1 MGRRKNM
8 RDGQAEGATG
18 DAAPRRGTR
27 SGSLYGQLVLIP
39 TIIMIAGFVAM
50 AGVVLIQAHTRIV
63 AETRSSM
70 KLARD
75 LAAIATRDAANSTD
89 PASALE
95 RLSHSLPQ
103 VRHVEFQLV
112 PSDETL
118 VHGADL
124 KIGNPQPPSPSWLA
138 RILSPPVEEQW
149 FPVSVGG
156 RPIGTLRLRS
166 NPADEIA
173 EIVGEIVLFSI
184 ALALLYLLIVG
195 TLLWAVRR
203 SLRSIGLITDGF
215 DRLERGDYRPMP
227 PIPNRELRRVGEQL
241 NHLAQSLRRVT
252 ADNHFLIDKLL
263 SVQEQE
269 RRQMAAELHD
279 EFGPALFGIRAE
291 ATCILRSG
299 PGSNGLARIYG
310 HARAIADLTEGM
322 QRVNSR
328 MLGRLRPLVLEQ
340 MGLHQAIRELVTSW
354 QERHPQIKWSF
365 DVPEE
370 FNDAPEE
377 VGLVLYRVV
386 LESVT
391 NAIRH
396 ANASAIDIRLGGW
409 VLDERETDLTV
420 GVINGIRLAVQ
431 DDGFGLSKDL
441 RYGLGLLGMTERVR
455 RIGGILK
462 IANTH
467 PRGVIVEAFIPTGEE
482 VAKGACVNADLVA

>member
-1 MGRRKNM
+1 M
-8 RDGQAEGATG
+8 RDEQAESATS
-18 DAAPRRGTR
+18 DAAPRGSTR
-27 SGSLYGQLVLIP
+27 AGSLYGQLVLIP
-39 TIIMIAGFVAM
+39 TIIMIAGFIAI
-50 AGVVLIQAHTRIV
+50 AGVVLVQAHSRIV
-63 AETRSSM
+63 AETRSGM

-89 PASALE
+89 PAVALE
-95 RLSHSLPQ
+95 RLAHSLPQ
-103 VRHVEFQLV
+103 VRHVEFHLV
-112 PSDETL
+112 LSDKTL
-118 VHGADL
+118 LHGTDP
-124 KIGNPQPPSPSWLA
+124 KVGNPQPPAASWFA
-138 RILSPPVEEQW
+138 RILSPPPEEQW

-156 RPIGTLRLRS
+156 RPIGTLRLHS

-173 EIVGEIVLFSI
+173 EIVGEIILFSI
-184 ALALLYLLIVG
+184 ALALLCLLIVA

-203 SLRSIGLITDGF
+203 SLRSIGLIADGF

-269 RRQMAAELHD
+269 RRQIAAELHD

-299 PGSNGLARIYG
+299 PGGNGVTRIHG
-310 HARAIADLTEGM
+310 HARAIADLTEGI

-340 MGLHQAIRELVTSW
+340 MGLHQAIRELVASW

-370 FNDAPEE
+370 FNNAAEE

-396 ANASAIDIRLGGW
+396 ANASAIDIRLGEWMSDGQEAD
-409 VLDERETDLTV
+409 LAASAANCIRLTV
-420 GVINGIRLAVQ
+420 R
-431 DDGFGLSKDL
+431 DDGLGMSENL

-462 IANTH
+462 IANAH
-467 PRGVIVEAFIPTGEE
+467 PRGVIVEALIPTGLE
-482 VAKGACVNADLVA
+482 VAEGACLNADSVA